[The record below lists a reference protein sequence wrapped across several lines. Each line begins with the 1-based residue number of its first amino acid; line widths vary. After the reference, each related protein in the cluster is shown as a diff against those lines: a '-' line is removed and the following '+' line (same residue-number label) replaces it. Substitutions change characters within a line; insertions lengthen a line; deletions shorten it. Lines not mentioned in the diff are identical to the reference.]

1 LLKHSFKEGCKLN
14 DLDPFKL
21 TARELFKNKIFSMD
35 VSKNSNYVLTGHDKN
50 LTLSDSGRFAK
61 IWQKRPDPNRKV
73 VPDHLK
79 VLIDEYGK
87 IACTSSTDK

>member
-1 LLKHSFKEGCKLN
+1 
-14 DLDPFKL
+14 
-21 TARELFKNKIFSMD
+21 MD
-35 VSKNSNYVLTGHDKN
+35 VSKKSNYVLTGHDKN
-50 LTLSDSGRFAK
+50 LTLSGSDKFTK

-79 VLIDEYGK
+79 VMIDEHGK